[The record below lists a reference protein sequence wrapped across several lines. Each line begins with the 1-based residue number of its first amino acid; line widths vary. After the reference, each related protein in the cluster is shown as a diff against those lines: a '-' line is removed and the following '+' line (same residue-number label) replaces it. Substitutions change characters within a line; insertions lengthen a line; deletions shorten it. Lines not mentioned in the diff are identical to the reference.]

1 MSAQHSSPLHT
12 VSKYAPFVVSAGALG
27 GYLLTYARQV
37 TLVDS
42 GELITT
48 SAILGI
54 AHPPGFPLYTL
65 LGHLFSR
72 LPLGSVASR
81 VTLMSAFWAAVAS
94 AVMTMIVAELLK
106 ALQASE
112 AKGKRKKDTQPLP
125 AYLDSF
131 IPLASGL
138 LFAFSAT
145 LWYYASVAEVYTL
158 NTALLATVVLLMLK
172 WRRLLLA
179 GEVRA
184 AWTHI
189 LFAAGVYGLG
199 LAVHHVTILLTF
211 PAITLLVWR
220 TDRKV
225 MCSRSLVP
233 LFLTTL
239 AGLSV
244 YLYLPLAAI
253 REPIINW
260 GNPSGW
266 ERFYWHVSGK
276 QYQVNLFSLDTAFL
290 TKELGFFAGL
300 IVNEI
305 TPVGLLLGVYGIYA
319 LFIRERT
326 LCWTLL
332 LVILFDL
339 LYAFNYEIAEDKD
352 AYYLSTI
359 FALSIAAAVGVR
371 ELFERLQRKSRQQ
384 AVALLVVFCLLPV
397 FTFGLHY
404 RRSDKSQYL
413 IAVDLV
419 ENVMKPVEHQ
429 GLLLTADWQFYSP
442 YLYMRHIEGFRR
454 DATVIDVNL
463 VKRSWYVYGYLKHEY
478 PQMMKYCEKETEA
491 YMKDL
496 WLFEHDQPYDS
507 RSISENFAALINAFI
522 RYHTES
528 SRAAF
533 STVPMEPGVAKD
545 MNWVPQGLVMRLYND
560 RTYRPEPV
568 VELQMRGLLDGSVYI
583 DDTARKKVLPFYAA
597 MLTSRGLY
605 LSLGKQYDEA
615 LLLLRKALEL
625 NPNLDRAYQGI
636 GDIYRERGNRQEAIT
651 AYRMALE
658 LNPEN
663 IGAREGLSKLN

>member
-1 MSAQHSSPLHT
+1 MESRPSLLS
-12 VSKYAPFVVSAGALG
+12 SKYAPFAASAVALG

-48 SAILGI
+48 SATLGV

-65 LGHLFSR
+65 LGYLFSR

-81 VTLMSAFWAAVAS
+81 VTFMSAFWAAVAS
-94 AVMTMIVAELLK
+94 AVMVMLVAEVLK
-106 ALQASE
+106 ALPTSE
-112 AKGKRKKDTQPLP
+112 NKGKKKKAEPLP
-125 AYLDSF
+125 TYLDSL
-131 IPLASGL
+131 IPLVAGL

-158 NTALLATVVLLMLK
+158 NTALLATVVLLMLR

-179 GEVRA
+179 GEERA
-184 AWTHI
+184 AQKSI
-189 LFAAGVYGLG
+189 LLAAGVYGLG
-199 LAVHHVTILLTF
+199 LAVHHVTILLTL
-211 PAITLLVWR
+211 PAIALLVWR

-225 MCSRSLVP
+225 MLSRKIVP
-233 LFLTTL
+233 LFLAAL

-244 YLYLPLAAI
+244 YLYLPLAAS
-253 REPIINW
+253 RQPIINW

-266 ERFYWHVSGK
+266 ERFYWHISGK
-276 QYQVNLFSLDTAFL
+276 QYQVNLFSLDTEFL
-290 TKELGFFAGL
+290 AKELSFFTGL
-300 IVNEI
+300 ILNEL
-305 TPVGLLLGVYGIYA
+305 TPVGLLLGVYGVYA
-319 LFIRERT
+319 LFGRERT

-352 AYYLSTI
+352 AYYLSTA

-371 ELFERLQRKSRQQ
+371 DLFERLHHKSPRR
-384 AVALLVVFCLLPV
+384 AVAVLTIFCLLPV
-397 FTFGLHY
+397 LAFGLHY
-404 RRSDKSQYL
+404 RRSDKSRYL

-419 ENVMKPVEHQ
+419 ENVMRPIGQ
-429 GLLLTADWQFYSP
+429 GGLLLTADWQFYSP
-442 YLYMRHIEGFRR
+442 YLYLRHIEGFRK

-463 VKRSWYVYGYLKHEY
+463 VKRSWYVYGYLKQEY

-496 WLFEHDQPYDS
+496 WLFEHDQPYDV

-528 SRAAF
+528 SKPAF
-533 STVPMEPGVAKD
+533 STVPMEPGVARE
-545 MNWVPQGLVMRLYND
+545 MNWVPQGLVMRLYSD
-560 RTYRPEPV
+560 QTYRPEPV

-583 DDTARKKVLPFYAA
+583 DDAARKKVLPFYAA
-597 MLTSRGLY
+597 MLANRGIY
-605 LSLGKQYDEA
+605 LSLGKHYDEA
-615 LLLLRKALEL
+615 LTLLRKALEL
-625 NPNLDRAYQGI
+625 NPNLDRAYEGI
-636 GDIYRERGNRQEAIT
+636 GDIYREKGNRQEALT

-658 LNPEN
+658 LNPQN
-663 IGAREGLSKLN
+663 RGAREGLSKLN